1 MARNLLFQ
9 VMYVAAFLAAVSGA
23 KAKEPVLVPSCG
35 GTFDLCGYIE
45 QQSEELRIP
54 YTYQD
59 VGVFQDGL
67 AAVKIDGKYG
77 YIDRTGRVV
86 IAPRYDLAGRFD
98 AGLAEVFIGKLAG
111 LIDRNGK
118 FVVEPRF
125 GRVYR
130 FTSDTLLATDT
141 PRMPNVDMAHE
152 IDWGPTL
159 HQEYTDGFGLYH
171 IEKGWISDKRYYV
184 EKFDESSR
192 GPIWASENELKD
204 AKFGLLRTDGTWQ
217 ITPRYRSVSQL
228 SNGLAVVRGFPV
240 RDGEPALFGAVDET
254 GELVFPLKFGG
265 IAGWNGQ
272 YASVRKPGEENRY
285 GLASRDGNLLAGRY
299 FDRVSIPMDG
309 RLPRVLEGNRWHSV
323 TPDGELVT
331 DERHGFV
338 HQTCP
343 GGLKLFEQHGFLA
356 ISHPKIPKPLVTGQ
370 ATSYLRPSIHRVCEK
385 HLSLRFGNDQY
396 KVITQ
401 DGQVFPPTGWF
412 DNDVYFGEETAL
424 VSLNGKKGVI
434 NKAGDFIILPVYD
447 SIAEERVKKP
457 VAAKENDIGQIPRIY
472 RVRQDNRTFWI
483 DAGNNEIDVYEEEP
497 TQSEREKILICGKVL
512 QRFEKNGRWGMKGPE
527 GETLIEPRY
536 LALTCFKRGFAWGVP
551 FDQNRWCPITPDGKE
566 TERSLCRNYIKV
578 TDGMKTRPDSLSRDS
593 FLNSLLWLRA
603 QLDYAQGKRLIPPRT
618 LSTSLY

>member
-1 MARNLLFQ
+1 MAKRFLSQFLCFT
-9 VMYVAAFLAAVSGA
+9 VFLAVASGTEA
-23 KAKEPVLVPSCG
+23 EESVLVPNCG
-35 GTFDLCGYIE
+35 GAYDLCGYVE
-45 QQSEELRIP
+45 QRSEELRIP
-54 YTYQD
+54 YSFQD
-59 VGVFQDGL
+59 VGQFSEGL

-77 YIDRTGRVV
+77 YIDRTGKIV
-86 IAPRYDLAGRFD
+86 IAPRFDLAGRFD
-98 AGLAEVFIGKLAG
+98 EGLAEVFFGAAAG
-111 LIDRNGK
+111 VIDQGGK

-141 PRMPNVDMAHE
+141 PRMPYIDMAYKIGRE
-152 IDWGPTL
+152 PTQ

-171 IEKGWISDKRYYV
+171 IENGWISDKRYYV
-184 EKFDESSR
+184 EKFDDSSR
-192 GPIWASENELKD
+192 GLIWASENELKD
-204 AKFGLLRTDGTWQ
+204 AKFGLLASDGTWQ
-217 ITPRYRSVSQL
+217 ITPRYRSVSRL

-240 RDGEPALFGAVDET
+240 SDGEPALFGAVDET
-254 GELVFPLKFGG
+254 GDLVIPLKFGG
-265 IAGWNGQ
+265 VSGWNGQ

-285 GLASRDGNLLAGRY
+285 GLASYNGNLLSGRY
-299 FDRVSIPMDG
+299 FEKVSIPRDG

-370 ATSYLRPSIHRVCEK
+370 ATSYLRPSIHQVCEK
-385 HLSLRFGNDQY
+385 HLSLRFGKDRY

-483 DAGNNEIDVYEEEP
+483 DAGNNEIDVYEEPP
-497 TQSEREKILICGKVL
+497 TLPEREKILICGSVL
-512 QRFEKNGRWGMKGPE
+512 QRFEENGRWGMKGTD
-527 GETLIEPRY
+527 GKTLIEPRY
-536 LALTCFKRGFAWGVP
+536 VALTCFKRGFAWGVP
-551 FDQNRWCPITPDGKE
+551 FDLNKWCPIAPDGKE
-566 TERSLCRNYIKV
+566 TERSLCRDHIKV
-578 TDGMKTRPDSLSRDS
+578 TDGLKSRPENPSRDP
-593 FLNSLLWLRA
+593 FLNGLLWLRA
-603 QLDYAQGKRLIPPRT
+603 QLDYAQGKRLVPPRV
-618 LSTSLY
+618 LSTTTY